1 MDTQTQKKFKIWQ
14 WRTIIVTMI
23 GYAFFYFVR
32 KNFSF
37 AMPGL
42 SAEYGISNT
51 SFGIVMTIVGLVYG
65 FSRYFNGI
73 LADRMNARYHM
84 SIGLALCA
92 LASLAF
98 GFIPHL
104 LGVNIGVAPH
114 SLIVAFAT
122 LLVINNIFQG
132 SGFPPCAR
140 LLSHWIPPQEL
151 ATKQSIWNTSHSIGA
166 SILAIL
172 CGFIM
177 ANMGTDLSHSQKDV
191 DKITYNYVTTL
202 FKDDVKKSDDNIAKV
217 IKDICYFNDGTT
229 RHKIEGLYG
238 IEQIEDG
245 YEVAVRYTLKNNPTD
260 TLVKTY
266 AFSKEN
272 FLAVKAVVDK
282 AETEDKEISSSEIA
296 KACNIDKAQAKATQA
311 IVTRTEHTGAWQ
323 WAFWIPALIALV
335 GAVGLFALLRDTPK
349 SVGLPE
355 LESSKTSL
363 DNDDSDP
370 AARRAYVKKMVYKN
384 PVVWILSI
392 ANFFVYVVRFSV
404 LDWGPKFLTEA
415 CNMSFEEAAIAVSA
429 FEIMAIVGTLVA
441 GWVTD
446 KCFRGLAH
454 RTCMWCMVGAGLS
467 MAGFYVFYL
476 NPGMVPGWALIGIL
490 AMAGFF
496 IYGPQA
502 LVGIAVT
509 NQATKKAAGTANGL
523 VGIFGYLSTAVSGF
537 GIGWLADNYGWDYV
551 FIGVIAMAI
560 IGVLIFMSIWGAK
573 RDGYDKA
580 NS

>member
-1 MDTQTQKKFKIWQ
+1 MDTQTQKRFKIWQ

-42 SAEYGISNT
+42 AAEYGISNT

-84 SIGLALCA
+84 SLGLALCA

-104 LGVNIGVAPH
+104 LGIEIGDAPH
-114 SLIVAFAT
+114 TLIVAFAV
-122 LLVINNIFQG
+122 LLVLNNIFQG

-177 ANMGTDLSHSQKDV
+177 ANMGTDLSNSQQDV
-191 DKITYNYVTTL
+191 DKITSNYVTTL
-202 FKDDVKKSDDNIAKV
+202 FKDDVKKSNEAIGKV
-217 IKDICYFNDGTT
+217 VKVCEP
-229 RHKIEGLYG
+229 KALEEG
-238 IEQIEDG
+238 G
-245 YEVAVRYTLKNNPTD
+245 YIVDVVCKMKEGKQDSTF
-260 TLVKTY
+260 TY
-266 AFSKEN
+266 LFSKDN
-272 FLAVKAVVDK
+272 FLAVKEAVDK
-282 AETEDKEISSSEIA
+282 ASKNGVKVSSSEIA
-296 KACNIDKAQAKATQA
+296 KQCNIDKAQAKATQA

-323 WAFWIPALIALV
+323 WAFWIPGLIALL
-335 GAVGLFALLRDTPK
+335 GALALFALLRDTPK

-363 DNDDSDP
+363 DAEDTP
-370 AARRAYVKKMVYKN
+370 AARRAYVQKMVYKN
-384 PVVWILSI
+384 PIVWALSL

-415 CNMSFEEAAIAVSA
+415 CNMTFEQAAAAVGA

-446 KCFRGLAH
+446 RFFAGRAH
-454 RTCMWCMVGAGLS
+454 RTCMWCMVGAGIS
-467 MAGFYVFYL
+467 MGAFYMFYL
-476 NPGMVPGWALIGIL
+476 HPGMVPGWALIGVL

-523 VGIFGYLSTAVSGF
+523 VGIFGYLSTAVSGI
-537 GIGWLADNYGWDYV
+537 GIGWLADNYGWNYV
-551 FIGVIAMAI
+551 FISVIAMAI
-560 IGVLIFMSIWGAK
+560 VGTLIFLAIWGAK

-580 NS
+580 NN

>member
-1 MDTQTQKKFKIWQ
+1 MDAQTQKRFKSWQ

-42 SAEYGISNT
+42 AAEYGISNT

-98 GFIPHL
+98 GFAPHL
-104 LGVNIGVAPH
+104 LGIEIGAAPH
-114 SLIVAFAT
+114 TLIVAFAT
-122 LLVINNIFQG
+122 LLVLNNIFQG

-166 SILAIL
+166 FILAL
-172 CGFIM
+172 FCGYIM
-177 ANMGTDLSHSQKDV
+177 SNMGSDVSNSRQDV
-191 DKITYNYVTTL
+191 DNITKNYVSTL
-202 FKDDVKKSDDNIAKV
+202 FKDDVKKSDGNIAKV
-217 IKDICYFNDGTT
+217 KEVC
-229 RHKIEGLYG
+229 KPEAIEN
-238 IEQIEDG
+238 G
-245 YEVAVRYTLKNNPTD
+245 YSVKVRYTLKDNPD
-260 TLVKTY
+260 SVLVGDY
-266 AFSKEN
+266 LFSHEN
-272 FLAVKAVVDK
+272 FMAVKSAIDK
-282 AETEDKEISSSEIA
+282 AQAENREIKASEIA
-296 KACNIDKAQAKATQA
+296 EECNLSLAQAKATQT
-311 IVTRTEHTGAWQ
+311 IVTRTEHAGAWK
-323 WAFWIPALIALV
+323 WAFWLPGIIALV
-335 GAVGLFALLRDTPK
+335 GAIGLFAFLRDTPK

-355 LESSKTSL
+355 LETSKTAL
-363 DNDDSDP
+363 DNDENDA
-370 AARRAYVKKMVYKN
+370 AARRAYVNKMVYKN
-384 PVVWILSI
+384 PIIWGLAL

-415 CNMSFEEAAIAVSA
+415 CNMSYEKAGIAVAA

-441 GWVTD
+441 GWFTD
-446 KCFRGLAH
+446 RFFAGRSH
-454 RTCMWCMVGAGLS
+454 RTCLLCMVGAGVS
-467 MAGFYVFYL
+467 MGAFYYFYL
-476 NPGMVPGWALIGIL
+476 HPGIVADEVMIAVL

-502 LVGIAVT
+502 LIGIAAA
-509 NQATKKAAGTANGL
+509 NHATKKAAATANGL
-523 VGIFGYLSTAVSGF
+523 VGIFGYLSTAVSGI
-537 GIGWLADNYGWDYV
+537 GMGWLADKFGWNYV
-551 FIGVIAMAI
+551 FIGVIAMAFVGM
-560 IGVLIFMSIWGAK
+560 GVFIAMWGAK

>member
-14 WRTIIVTMI
+14 WRTIIATMI

-42 SAEYGISNT
+42 AAEYGISNT
-51 SFGIVMTIVGLVYG
+51 SFGVVMTIVGLVYG

-98 GFIPHL
+98 GFIPNL
-104 LGVNIGVAPH
+104 LGINIGVAPH
-114 SLIVAFAT
+114 ALIVAFAI
-122 LLVINNIFQG
+122 LLVLNNIFQG

-177 ANMGTDLSHSQKDV
+177 ANMGNDLSSSQTEV
-191 DKITYNYVTTL
+191 DNITKNYVTTL
-202 FKDDVKKSDDNIAKV
+202 FKDDVKKSNEAIGKVVKVCEPKHLDDGGYIVDVVCNMKEGK
-217 IKDICYFNDGTT
+217 KDSTFT
-229 RHKIEGLYG
+229 
-238 IEQIEDG
+238 
-245 YEVAVRYTLKNNPTD
+245 YT
-260 TLVKTY
+260 
-266 AFSKEN
+266 FSKEN
-272 FLAVKAVVDK
+272 FLAVKAAVDK
-282 AETEDKEISSSEIA
+282 ANESGVKVSTKDIA
-296 KACNIDKAQAKATQA
+296 EQCNIDKAQAKATQA

-323 WAFWIPALIALV
+323 WSFWIPGLIALL
-335 GAVGLFALLRDTPK
+335 GAIGLFAILRDTPK

-355 LESSKTSL
+355 LESAKTSL
-363 DNDDSDP
+363 DKDDSNP
-370 AARRAYVKKMVYKN
+370 AARRAYVRKMVYKN
-384 PVVWILSI
+384 PIIWVLAL

-415 CNMSFEEAAIAVSA
+415 CNMSFEEAAVAVGA

-441 GWVTD
+441 GWATD
-446 KCFRGLAH
+446 KFFAGRAH
-454 RTCMWCMVGAGLS
+454 RTCMWCMVGAGVA
-467 MAGFYVFYL
+467 MGAFYMLYL
-476 NPGMVPGWALIGIL
+476 NPGLAPGWVLIGIL

-502 LVGIAVT
+502 LIGIAAS
-509 NQATKKAAGTANGL
+509 NQATKKAAATANGL
-523 VGIFGYLSTAVSGF
+523 VGIFGYLSTAVSGI
-537 GIGWLADNYGWDYV
+537 GIGWLADKYGWDYV
-551 FIGVIAMAI
+551 FIGVIAMAL
-560 IGVLIFMSIWGAK
+560 IGILIFLAIWGAK

>member
-1 MDTQTQKKFKIWQ
+1 MDTQTQKRFKVWQ
-14 WRTIIVTMI
+14 WRTIIVTMV

-42 SAEYGISNT
+42 AAEYGISNT

-84 SIGLALCA
+84 SVGLALCA

-98 GFIPHL
+98 GFMPSL
-104 LGVNIGVAPH
+104 LGIEIGKAPH
-114 SLIVAFAT
+114 ILIVAFAI
-122 LLVINNIFQG
+122 LLVLNNIFQG

-177 ANMGTDLSHSQKDV
+177 GNMGSDVSNSRQDV

-202 FKDDVKKSDDNIAKV
+202 FKDDVKKSDGEINKV
-217 IKDICYFNDGTT
+217 IKVCPP
-229 RHKIEGLYG
+229 KAVES
-238 IEQIEDG
+238 G
-245 YEVAVRYTLKNNPTD
+245 YEVDVRYTLKANPTD
-260 TLVKTY
+260 TLLKTY
-266 AFSKEN
+266 DFSQEN
-272 FLAVKAVVDK
+272 FLAVKAAVDK
-282 AETEDKEISSSEIA
+282 ATEEGKEIGSSEIA
-296 KACNIDKAQAKATQA
+296 KQCNIDKAQAKATMA
-311 IVTRTEHTGAWQ
+311 IVTRTEHTGAWM
-323 WAFWIPALIALV
+323 WSFWIPGLIALV
-335 GAVGLFALLRDTPK
+335 GALGLFALLRDTPK

-355 LESSKTSL
+355 LEMTKTAL
-363 DNDDSDP
+363 DNDSDDA
-370 AARRAYVKKMVYKN
+370 AARRAYVRKMVYKN
-384 PVVWILSI
+384 PIIWVLAF

-415 CNMSFEEAAIAVSA
+415 CNMSFEKAAVAVFA
-429 FEIMAIVGTLVA
+429 FEIMAILGTIVA

-446 KCFRGLAH
+446 KFFAGRAH
-454 RTCMWCMVGAGLS
+454 RTCLWCMVGAGAA
-467 MAGFYVFYL
+467 MGGFYIFYL
-476 NPGMVPGWALIGIL
+476 NPGMVPDWTLIGVL

-496 IYGPQA
+496 VYGPQA
-502 LVGIAVT
+502 LIGIAAS
-509 NQATKKAAGTANGL
+509 NQATKKAAATANGL
-523 VGIFGYLSTAVSGF
+523 VGIFGYLSTAVSGV
-537 GIGWLADNYGWDYV
+537 GVGWLADKYGWNYV
-551 FIGVIAMAI
+551 FIGVLIMAVV
-560 IGVLIFMSIWGAK
+560 GVAVFLTIWNAR
-573 RDGYDKA
+573 RDGYEKA
-580 NS
+580 NE

>member
-1 MDTQTQKKFKIWQ
+1 MDTQTQKRFKIWQ

-104 LGVNIGVAPH
+104 LGIEIGDAPH
-114 SLIVAFAT
+114 TLIVVFAI
-122 LLVINNIFQG
+122 LLVMNNIFQG

-177 ANMGTDLSHSQKDV
+177 ANMGTDLSHSQQDV
-191 DKITYNYVTTL
+191 DKITSNYVTTL
-202 FKDDVKKSDDNIAKV
+202 FKDDVKKSNEAIGKV
-217 IKDICYFNDGTT
+217 VKICEPKALEEGGYIIDVICSMKEGKKDSVFT
-229 RHKIEGLYG
+229 
-238 IEQIEDG
+238 
-245 YEVAVRYTLKNNPTD
+245 YT
-260 TLVKTY
+260 
-266 AFSKEN
+266 FSREN
-272 FLAVKAVVDK
+272 FLAVKAAVDK
-282 AETEDKEISSSEIA
+282 AVESGAEIGTSEIA
-296 KACNIDKAQAKATQA
+296 NLCNIDKAQAKATRA

-323 WAFWIPALIALV
+323 WAFWIPGLIALV
-335 GAVGLFALLRDTPK
+335 GALGLFVFLRDTPK

-363 DNDDSDP
+363 DAEDTP
-370 AARRAYVKKMVYKN
+370 AARRAYVQKMVYKN
-384 PVVWILSI
+384 PIVWALSI

-415 CNMSFEEAAIAVSA
+415 CNMTFEQAAAAVGA

-441 GWVTD
+441 GWATD
-446 KCFRGLAH
+446 KFFAGRAH
-454 RTCMWCMVGAGLS
+454 RTCMWCMVGAGAA
-467 MAGFYVFYL
+467 MGAFYMFYL
-476 NPGMVPGWALIGIL
+476 HPGMVPGWALIAVL

-523 VGIFGYLSTAVSGF
+523 VGIFGYLSTAVSGV
-537 GIGWLADNYGWDYV
+537 GIGWLADNYGWNYV
-551 FIGVIAMAI
+551 FVSVIAMAI
-560 IGVLIFMSIWGAK
+560 IGILIFMAIWGAK

>member
-1 MDTQTQKKFKIWQ
+1 MDTQTQKRFKIWQ

-42 SAEYGISNT
+42 AAEYGISNT

-84 SIGLALCA
+84 SLGLALCA

-104 LGVNIGVAPH
+104 LGIEIGDAPH
-114 SLIVAFAT
+114 TLIVAFAV
-122 LLVINNIFQG
+122 LLVLNNIFQG

-177 ANMGTDLSHSQKDV
+177 ANMGTDLSNSQQDV
-191 DKITYNYVTTL
+191 DKITSNYVTTL
-202 FKDDVKKSDDNIAKV
+202 FKDDVKKSNEAIGKV
-217 IKDICYFNDGTT
+217 VKVCEP
-229 RHKIEGLYG
+229 KALEEG
-238 IEQIEDG
+238 G
-245 YEVAVRYTLKNNPTD
+245 YIVDVVCKMKEGKQDSTF
-260 TLVKTY
+260 TY
-266 AFSKEN
+266 LFSKDN
-272 FLAVKAVVDK
+272 FLAVKEAVDK
-282 AETEDKEISSSEIA
+282 AGENGVKVSSSEIA
-296 KACNIDKAQAKATQA
+296 KQCNIDKAQAKATQA

-323 WAFWIPALIALV
+323 WAFWIPGLIALL
-335 GAVGLFALLRDTPK
+335 GALALFALLRDTPK

-363 DNDDSDP
+363 DAEDTP
-370 AARRAYVKKMVYKN
+370 AARRAYVQKMVYKN
-384 PVVWILSI
+384 PIVWALSL

-415 CNMSFEEAAIAVSA
+415 CNMTFEQAAAAVGA

-446 KCFRGLAH
+446 RFFAGRAH
-454 RTCMWCMVGAGLS
+454 RTCMWCMVGAGIS
-467 MAGFYVFYL
+467 MGAFYMFYL
-476 NPGMVPGWALIGIL
+476 HPGMVPGWALIGVL

-502 LVGIAVT
+502 LVGIAVS

-523 VGIFGYLSTAVSGF
+523 VGIFGYLSTAVSGV
-537 GIGWLADNYGWDYV
+537 GIGWLADNYGWNYV
-551 FIGVIAMAI
+551 FISVIAMAI
-560 IGVLIFMSIWGAK
+560 VGTLIFLAIWGAK

-580 NS
+580 NN

>member
-1 MDTQTQKKFKIWQ
+1 MDTQTQKRFKVWQ
-14 WRTIIVTMI
+14 WRTIIVTMV

-42 SAEYGISNT
+42 AAEYGISNT

-84 SIGLALCA
+84 SVGLALCA

-98 GFIPHL
+98 GFMPSL
-104 LGVNIGVAPH
+104 LGIEIGKAPH
-114 SLIVAFAT
+114 ILIVAFAI
-122 LLVINNIFQG
+122 LLVLNNIFQG

-177 ANMGTDLSHSQKDV
+177 GNMGSDVSNSRQDV

-202 FKDDVKKSDDNIAKV
+202 FKDDVKKSDGEINKV
-217 IKDICYFNDGTT
+217 IKVCPP
-229 RHKIEGLYG
+229 KAVES
-238 IEQIEDG
+238 G
-245 YEVAVRYTLKNNPTD
+245 YEVDVRYTLKANPTD
-260 TLVKTY
+260 TLLKSY
-266 AFSKEN
+266 AFSQEN
-272 FLAVKAVVDK
+272 FLAVKAAVDK
-282 AETEDKEISSSEIA
+282 ATEEGKEIGSSEIA
-296 KACNIDKAQAKATQA
+296 KQCNIDKAQAKATMA
-311 IVTRTEHTGAWQ
+311 IVTRTEHTGAWM
-323 WAFWIPALIALV
+323 WSFWIPGLIALV
-335 GAVGLFALLRDTPK
+335 GALGLFALLRDTPK

-355 LESSKTSL
+355 LEMTKTAL
-363 DNDDSDP
+363 DNDSDDA
-370 AARRAYVKKMVYKN
+370 AARRAYVRKMVYKN
-384 PVVWILSI
+384 PIIWVLAF

-415 CNMSFEEAAIAVSA
+415 CNMSFEKAAVAVFA
-429 FEIMAIVGTLVA
+429 FEIMAILGTIVA

-446 KCFRGLAH
+446 KFFAGRAH
-454 RTCMWCMVGAGLS
+454 RTCLWCMVGAGAA
-467 MAGFYVFYL
+467 MGGFYFFYL
-476 NPGMVPGWALIGIL
+476 NPGMVPDWTLIGVL

-496 IYGPQA
+496 VYGPQA
-502 LVGIAVT
+502 LIGIAAS
-509 NQATKKAAGTANGL
+509 NQATKKAAATANGL
-523 VGIFGYLSTAVSGF
+523 VGIFGYLSTAVSGV
-537 GIGWLADNYGWDYV
+537 GVGWLADKYGWNYV
-551 FIGVIAMAI
+551 FIGVLIMAVV
-560 IGVLIFMSIWGAK
+560 GVAVFLTIWNAR
-573 RDGYDKA
+573 RDGYEKA
-580 NS
+580 NE

>member
-1 MDTQTQKKFKIWQ
+1 MDTQTQKRFKIWQ

-42 SAEYGISNT
+42 AAEYGISNT

-98 GFIPHL
+98 GFIPHI
-104 LGVNIGVAPH
+104 LGIEIGDAPH
-114 SLIVAFAT
+114 ILIVVFAI
-122 LLVINNIFQG
+122 LLVLNNIFQG

-177 ANMGTDLSHSQKDV
+177 ANMGNDISHSQQDV
-191 DKITYNYVTTL
+191 DKITSNYVTTL
-202 FKDDVKKSDDNIAKV
+202 FKDDVKKSNEAIGKV
-217 IKDICYFNDGTT
+217 VKVCEP
-229 RHKIEGLYG
+229 KAL
-238 IEQIEDG
+238 EDG
-245 YEVAVRYTLKNNPTD
+245 GYIVDVVCRMKEEKKDSTFTYT
-260 TLVKTY
+260 
-266 AFSKEN
+266 FSKEN
-272 FLAVKAVVDK
+272 FVAVKEAK
-282 AETEDKEISSSEIA
+282 GASNKEIAE
-296 KACNIDKAQAKATQA
+296 KCNITVEQAKATQA
-311 IVTRTEHTGAWQ
+311 IITRTEHTGAWQ
-323 WAFWIPALIALV
+323 WAFWIPGLIALV
-335 GAVGLFALLRDTPK
+335 GALGLFALLRDTPK

-363 DNDDSDP
+363 DNDDTP
-370 AARRAYVKKMVYKN
+370 AARRAYVRKMVYKN
-384 PVVWILSI
+384 PIVWILSI

-415 CNMSFEEAAIAVSA
+415 CNMTFEEAAVAVGA

-446 KCFRGLAH
+446 KFFDGRAH
-454 RTCMWCMVGAGLS
+454 RTCMWCMVGAGAA
-467 MAGFYVFYL
+467 MGAFYMLYL
-476 NPGMVPGWALIGIL
+476 NPGFAPGWVLISIL

-523 VGIFGYLSTAVSGF
+523 VGIFGYLSTAVSGV
-537 GIGWLADNYGWDYV
+537 GIGWLADKYGWDYV
-551 FIGVIAMAI
+551 FVGVIAMAI
-560 IGVLIFMSIWGAK
+560 IGILMFMAIWGAK

>member
-1 MDTQTQKKFKIWQ
+1 MDTQTQKKFKVWQ
-14 WRTIIVTMI
+14 WRTIIVTML

-51 SFGIVMTIVGLVYG
+51 SFGIIITIVGLVYG

-98 GFIPHL
+98 GFIPHI
-104 LGVNIGVAPH
+104 LGIEIGDEPH
-114 SLIVAFAT
+114 SLIVAFAI
-122 LLVINNIFQG
+122 LLVLNNIFQG

-166 SILAIL
+166 SILALL

-191 DKITYNYVTTL
+191 GHITKNYVTTL
-202 FKDDVKKSDDNIAKV
+202 FEDDIKKSNDDKKPGDKIGKIVKNGVHVKLENGGCIVDVACIMKESKRDTV
-217 IKDICYFNDGTT
+217 I
-229 RHKIEGLYG
+229 
-238 IEQIEDG
+238 
-245 YEVAVRYTLKNNPTD
+245 
-260 TLVKTY
+260 TY
-266 AFSKEN
+266 NFSKEN
-272 FLAVKAVVDK
+272 FVAVKSLVDEAK
-282 AETEDKEISSSEIA
+282 KNNKEISNSDIA
-296 KACNIDKAQAKATQA
+296 KACNIPVEQAKATQA
-311 IVTRTEHTGAWQ
+311 IVTRTEHVGAWQ
-323 WAFWIPALIALV
+323 WAFWIPGLIALV
-335 GAVGLFALLRDTPK
+335 GALGLFVFLRDTPK

-355 LESSKTSL
+355 LENTKTSL
-363 DNDDSDP
+363 DNDDNDP
-370 AARRAYVKKMVYKN
+370 AARRAYVRKMVYKN
-384 PVVWILSI
+384 PIIWGLAF

-415 CNMSFEEAAIAVSA
+415 CNMSFEEAAMSVFA

-446 KCFRGLAH
+446 KFFAGRAH
-454 RTCMWCMVGAGLS
+454 RTCLWCMVGAGLS
-467 MAGFYVFYL
+467 MAGFYLLYL
-476 NPGMVPGWALIGIL
+476 NHTEQGWALFAVL

-502 LVGIAVT
+502 LIGIAAS
-509 NQATKKAAGTANGL
+509 NQATKKAAATANGL
-523 VGIFGYLSTAVSGF
+523 VGIFGYLSTAVSGL
-537 GIGWLADNYGWDYV
+537 GVGWLADNYGWDYV
-551 FIGVIAMAI
+551 FVSVIAMAI
-560 IGVLIFMSIWGAK
+560 IGILVFVAIWGAK

-580 NS
+580 NSL

>member
-1 MDTQTQKKFKIWQ
+1 MAKNKKIMDTQTQKRFKIWQ

-42 SAEYGISNT
+42 AAEYGISNT

-84 SIGLALCA
+84 SLGLALCA

-104 LGVNIGVAPH
+104 LGIEIGDAPH
-114 SLIVAFAT
+114 TLIVAFAV
-122 LLVINNIFQG
+122 LLVLNNIFQG

-177 ANMGTDLSHSQKDV
+177 ANMGTDLSNSQQDV
-191 DKITYNYVTTL
+191 DKITSNYVTTL
-202 FKDDVKKSDDNIAKV
+202 FKDDVKKSNEAIGKV
-217 IKDICYFNDGTT
+217 VKVCEP
-229 RHKIEGLYG
+229 KALEEG
-238 IEQIEDG
+238 G
-245 YEVAVRYTLKNNPTD
+245 YIVDVVCKMKEGKQDSTF
-260 TLVKTY
+260 TY
-266 AFSKEN
+266 LFSKDN
-272 FLAVKAVVDK
+272 FLAVKEAVDK
-282 AETEDKEISSSEIA
+282 ASENGVKVSSSEIA
-296 KACNIDKAQAKATQA
+296 KQCNIDKAQAKATQA
-311 IVTRTEHTGAWQ
+311 IVTRTEHTGAWR
-323 WAFWIPALIALV
+323 WAFWIPGLIALL
-335 GAVGLFALLRDTPK
+335 GALALFALLRDTPK

-363 DNDDSDP
+363 DAEDTP
-370 AARRAYVKKMVYKN
+370 AARRAYVQKMVYKN
-384 PVVWILSI
+384 PIVWALSL

-415 CNMSFEEAAIAVSA
+415 CNMTFEQAAAAVGA

-446 KCFRGLAH
+446 RFFAGRAH
-454 RTCMWCMVGAGLS
+454 RTCMWCMVGAGIS
-467 MAGFYVFYL
+467 MGAFYMFYL
-476 NPGMVPGWALIGIL
+476 HPGLVPGWALIGVL

-523 VGIFGYLSTAVSGF
+523 VGIFGYLSTAVSGV
-537 GIGWLADNYGWDYV
+537 GIGWLADNYGWNYV
-551 FIGVIAMAI
+551 FISVIAMAI
-560 IGVLIFMSIWGAK
+560 VGTLIFLAIWGAK

-580 NS
+580 NN

>member
-1 MDTQTQKKFKIWQ
+1 MDTQTQKRFKIWQ
-14 WRTIIVTMI
+14 WRTIIATMI
-23 GYAFFYFVR
+23 GYALFYFVR

-42 SAEYGISNT
+42 AAEYGISNT
-51 SFGIVMTIVGLVYG
+51 SFGKVMTIVGLVYG

-92 LASLAF
+92 LASIAF

-104 LGVNIGVAPH
+104 LGIEIGEAPH

-122 LLVINNIFQG
+122 LLVLNNIFQG

-140 LLSHWIPPQEL
+140 LLSHWIPPKEL

-177 ANMGTDLSHSQKDV
+177 ANMGTDLSHSQQDV
-191 DKITYNYVTTL
+191 DKITNNYVTTL
-202 FKDDVKKSDDNIAKV
+202 FKDDVKKSNDDVKKV
-217 IKDICYFNDGTT
+217 VKVLKPEHLENGGCTVGVVCVLKSNPNQKDTI
-229 RHKIEGLYG
+229 
-238 IEQIEDG
+238 
-245 YEVAVRYTLKNNPTD
+245 
-260 TLVKTY
+260 TY
-266 AFSKEN
+266 NFSKEN
-272 FLAVKAVVDK
+272 FVAVKALVDK
-282 AETEDKEISSSEIA
+282 AEKEDKEISSSEIA
-296 KACNIDKAQAKATQA
+296 KQCNIDKAQAKAIQA
-311 IVTRTEHTGAWQ
+311 IVTRTEHVGAWQ
-323 WAFWIPALIALV
+323 WAFWLPALIALV

-363 DNDDSDP
+363 DNDDNDP
-370 AARRAYVKKMVYKN
+370 VARRAYVKKMVYNN
-384 PVVWILSI
+384 PIVWALAI

-415 CNMSFEEAAIAVSA
+415 CSMSFEEAAVAVGA

-441 GWVTD
+441 GWFTD
-446 KCFRGLAH
+446 KFFAGRAH
-454 RTCMWCMVGAGLS
+454 RTCLWCMVGAGLS
-467 MAGFYVFYL
+467 MAGFYLLYL
-476 NPGMVPGWALIGIL
+476 NHEAVPGWTLIAVL

-502 LVGIAVT
+502 LVGVAAT

-523 VGIFGYLSTAVSGF
+523 VGIFGYLSTAVSGY
-537 GIGWLADNYGWDYV
+537 GIGWLADNFGWNYV
-551 FIGVIAMAI
+551 FISVIAMAV
-560 IGVLIFMSIWGAK
+560 IGILIFMAIWGAK

>member
-1 MDTQTQKKFKIWQ
+1 MDTQTQKRFKSWQ

-104 LGVNIGVAPH
+104 LGVSIGVAPH
-114 SLIVAFAT
+114 VLVVVFAI
-122 LLVINNIFQG
+122 LLVMNNIFQG

-166 SILAIL
+166 SILGIL

-177 ANMGTDLSHSQKDV
+177 ATMGTDVSNTQQDV

-202 FKDDVKKSDDNIAKV
+202 FKDDVKKSDGNIAKV
-217 IKDICYFNDGTT
+217 IKVCEPQAT
-229 RHKIEGLYG
+229 ES
-238 IEQIEDG
+238 G
-245 YEVAVRYTLKNNPTD
+245 YEVDVRYTLKGDLTD

-266 AFSKEN
+266 AFSHET
-272 FLAVKAVVDK
+272 FLAVKAVVDE
-282 AETEDKEISSSEIA
+282 AEAAEAKVSTSEIA
-296 KACNIDKAQAKATQA
+296 SECNIDKAQAKATQA
-311 IVTRTEHTGAWQ
+311 IVTRAEHTGAWQ
-323 WAFWIPALIALV
+323 WAFWIPGLIALL
-335 GAVGLFALLRDTPK
+335 GALGLFVFLRDTPK

-355 LESSKTSL
+355 LETAKTSL
-363 DNDDSDP
+363 DNDEGDVS
-370 AARRAYVKKMVYKN
+370 ARRAYVQKMVYKN
-384 PVVWILSI
+384 PMIWGLAI

-415 CNMSFEEAAIAVSA
+415 FNMPFEKAGYAVAA

-446 KCFRGLAH
+446 KVFGGRAH
-454 RTCMWCMVGAGLS
+454 RTCLMCMIGTGLFMGA
-467 MAGFYVFYL
+467 FYYFYL
-476 NPGMVPGWALIGIL
+476 HQGAASHAVVIAVL

-502 LVGIAVT
+502 LIGIAAS
-509 NQATKKAAGTANGL
+509 NHATKKAAATANGL
-523 VGIFGYLSTAVSGF
+523 VGIFGYLSTAVSGV
-537 GIGWLADNYGWDYV
+537 GIGWLADNFGWNYV
-551 FIGVIAMAI
+551 FLGVIAMAI
-560 IGVLIFMSIWGAK
+560 IGMVVFLFMWGAR

-580 NS
+580 NA

>member
-1 MDTQTQKKFKIWQ
+1 MDTQTQKRFKIWQ
-14 WRTIIVTMI
+14 WRTIIVTML

-42 SAEYGISNT
+42 AAEYGISNT

-98 GFIPHL
+98 GFMPSL
-104 LGVNIGVAPH
+104 LGIEIGKAPH
-114 SLIVAFAT
+114 ILIVAFAI
-122 LLVINNIFQG
+122 LLVLNNIFQG

-177 ANMGTDLSHSQKDV
+177 GNMGSDVSSSRQDV

-202 FKDDVKKSDDNIAKV
+202 FKDDVKKSDGEINKV
-217 IKDICYFNDGTT
+217 IKVCTPKAVEN
-229 RHKIEGLYG
+229 
-238 IEQIEDG
+238 G
-245 YEVAVRYTLKNNPTD
+245 YEVDVRYTLKSNPTD
-260 TLVKTY
+260 TLLKSY
-266 AFSKEN
+266 AFSQEN

-282 AETEDKEISSSEIA
+282 AAEEGKEIGSSEIA
-296 KACNIDKAQAKATQA
+296 KECNIDKAQAKATQA
-311 IVTRTEHTGAWQ
+311 IVTRTEHTGAWM
-323 WAFWIPALIALV
+323 WSFWIPGLIALV

-355 LESSKTSL
+355 LEMTKTAL
-363 DNDDSDP
+363 DNEKDDA
-370 AARRAYVKKMVYKN
+370 AARRAYVQKMVYKN
-384 PVVWILSI
+384 PIIWVLAF

-415 CNMSFEEAAIAVSA
+415 CNMSFEKAAVAVFA
-429 FEIMAIVGTLVA
+429 FEIMAILGTLVA

-446 KCFRGLAH
+446 RFFDGRAH
-454 RTCMWCMVGAGLS
+454 RTCLWCMVGAGAA
-467 MAGFYVFYL
+467 MGGFYMFYL
-476 NPGMVPGWALIGIL
+476 NPGMVADWALIGIL

-496 IYGPQA
+496 VYGPQA
-502 LVGIAVT
+502 LIGIAAS
-509 NQATKKAAGTANGL
+509 NQATKKAAATANGL
-523 VGIFGYLSTAVSGF
+523 VGIFGYLSTAVSGV
-537 GIGWLADNYGWDYV
+537 GVGWLADKYGWNYV
-551 FIGVIAMAI
+551 FIGVLIMAVV
-560 IGVLIFMSIWGAK
+560 GVAVFLTIWNAR
-573 RDGYDKA
+573 RDGYEKA
-580 NS
+580 NE

>member
-1 MDTQTQKKFKIWQ
+1 MDTQTQKRFKSWQ
-14 WRTIIVTMI
+14 WRTIIATMI
-23 GYAFFYFVR
+23 GYAIFYFVR

-42 SAEYGISNT
+42 AAEYGISNE
-51 SFGIVMTIVGLVYG
+51 SFGVVMTIIGLVYG

-104 LGVNIGVAPH
+104 LGIEIGKAP
-114 SLIVAFAT
+114 LTLTIVFAI
-122 LLVINNIFQG
+122 LLVLNNIFQG

-166 SILAIL
+166 GILAIL

-177 ANMGTDLSHSQKDV
+177 ANMGSDVSSSQKDV
-191 DKITYNYVTTL
+191 DNITKNYVTTL
-202 FKDDVKKSDDNIAKV
+202 FKDDVKKSNKAIGKV
-217 IKDICYFNDGTT
+217 IEICDPKPLDEGGYILDVICAMKDGKQDTT
-229 RHKIEGLYG
+229 S
-238 IEQIEDG
+238 
-245 YEVAVRYTLKNNPTD
+245 YT
-260 TLVKTY
+260 
-266 AFSKEN
+266 FSKEN
-272 FLAVKAVVDK
+272 FLAVKAAADVVAK
-282 AETEDKEISSSEIA
+282 MEVENHNKEFDRDEEIA
-296 KACNIDKAQAKATQA
+296 KICSIDKAQAKATQA
-311 IVTRTEHTGAWQ
+311 IITRTEHTGAWK
-323 WAFWIPALIALV
+323 WSFWIPGLIALL
-335 GAVGLFALLRDTPK
+335 GALGLFAVLRDTPK

-355 LESSKTSL
+355 LESAKTSL
-363 DNDDSDP
+363 DKDDDP
-370 AARRAYVKKMVYKN
+370 AARRAYVQKMVYKN
-384 PVVWILSI
+384 PIIWVLAL

-415 CNMSFEEAAIAVSA
+415 CNMSFKEAAYAVGA

-441 GWVTD
+441 GWITD
-446 KCFRGLAH
+446 KVFAGRAH
-454 RTCMWCMVGAGLS
+454 RTCLWCMVGAGAA
-467 MAGFYVFYL
+467 MAAFYLFYL
-476 NPGMVPGWALIGIL
+476 NPGMVPGWALIVVL

-502 LVGIAVT
+502 LIGIAAS
-509 NQATKKAAGTANGL
+509 NQATKKAAATANGL
-523 VGIFGYLSTAVSGF
+523 VGIFGYLSTIVSGW
-537 GIGWLADNYGWDYV
+537 GIGKLADTFGWNGV
-551 FIGVIAMAI
+551 FIGVIVTSV
-560 IGVLIFMSIWGAK
+560 IGVAIFVAIWGAK

>member
-1 MDTQTQKKFKIWQ
+1 MDSQTQKRFTIWQ
-14 WRTIIVTMI
+14 WRTIIVTML

-42 SAEYGISNT
+42 AAEYGISNT

-65 FSRYFNGI
+65 FSRYFNGV

-98 GFIPHL
+98 GFMPHI
-104 LGVNIGVAPH
+104 LGIEIGKAPH
-114 SLIVAFAT
+114 ILIVAFAI
-122 LLVINNIFQG
+122 LLVANNIFQG

-140 LLSHWIPPQEL
+140 LLSHWIPPHEL

-166 SILAIL
+166 SILGIL

-177 ANMGTDLSHSQKDV
+177 ATMGTDVSNTPQDV

-202 FKDDVKKSDDNIAKV
+202 FKDDVKKSDGNIAKV
-217 IKDICYFNDGTT
+217 IKVCEPKAVEN
-229 RHKIEGLYG
+229 
-238 IEQIEDG
+238 G
-245 YEVAVRYTLKNNPTD
+245 YEVDVRYTLKGDLTD

-266 AFSKEN
+266 AFSQEN

-282 AETEDKEISSSEIA
+282 AEKSEKKVSTSEIA
-296 KACNIDKAQAKATQA
+296 SECNIDKAQAKATQA
-311 IVTRTEHTGAWQ
+311 IVTRAEHTGAWQ
-323 WAFWIPALIALV
+323 WAFWIPGMIALL
-335 GAVGLFALLRDTPK
+335 GALGLLVFLRDTPK

-355 LESSKTSL
+355 LETAKTAL
-363 DNDDSDP
+363 DNDEGDA
-370 AARRAYVKKMVYKN
+370 AARRAYVQKMVYKN
-384 PVVWILSI
+384 PIIWGLAI

-415 CNMSFEEAAIAVSA
+415 FNMPFEKAGYAVAA
-429 FEIMAIVGTLVA
+429 FEIMAIIGTLVA

-446 KCFRGLAH
+446 RVFGGRAH
-454 RTCMWCMVGAGLS
+454 RTCLMCMIGTGLFMGA
-467 MAGFYVFYL
+467 FYFFYL
-476 NPGMVPGWALIGIL
+476 HQGLVSHAVVIAVL

-502 LVGIAVT
+502 LIGIAAS
-509 NQATKKAAGTANGL
+509 NHATKKAAATANGL
-523 VGIFGYLSTAVSGF
+523 VGIFGYLSTAVSGI
-537 GIGWLADNYGWDYV
+537 GIGWLADHFGWNYV
-551 FIGVIAMAI
+551 FVGVIAMAI
-560 IGVLIFMSIWGAK
+560 TGMVVFLFMWGAR
-573 RDGYDKA
+573 RDGYERA
-580 NS
+580 NK

>member
-1 MDTQTQKKFKIWQ
+1 MDTQTQKKFKVWQ
-14 WRTIIVTMI
+14 WRTIIATMI

-42 SAEYGISNT
+42 AAEYGISNT
-51 SFGIVMTIVGLVYG
+51 SFGVVMTIVGLVYG

-98 GFIPHL
+98 GFIPNL
-104 LGVNIGVAPH
+104 LGINIGVAPH
-114 SLIVAFAT
+114 ALIVAFAI
-122 LLVINNIFQG
+122 LLVLNNIFQG

-177 ANMGTDLSHSQKDV
+177 ANMGNDLSSSQTEV
-191 DKITYNYVTTL
+191 DNITKNYVTTL
-202 FKDDVKKSDDNIAKV
+202 FKDDVKKSNEAIGKVVKVCEPKHLDDGGYIVDVVCNMKEGK
-217 IKDICYFNDGTT
+217 KDSTFT
-229 RHKIEGLYG
+229 
-238 IEQIEDG
+238 
-245 YEVAVRYTLKNNPTD
+245 YT
-260 TLVKTY
+260 
-266 AFSKEN
+266 FSKEN
-272 FLAVKAVVDK
+272 FLAVKAAVDK
-282 AETEDKEISSSEIA
+282 ANESGVKVSTKDIA
-296 KACNIDKAQAKATQA
+296 EQCNIDKAQAKATQA

-323 WAFWIPALIALV
+323 WSFWIPGLIALL
-335 GAVGLFALLRDTPK
+335 GAIGLFAILRDTPK

-355 LESSKTSL
+355 LESAKTSL
-363 DNDDSDP
+363 DKDDSNP
-370 AARRAYVKKMVYKN
+370 AARRAYVRKMVYKN
-384 PVVWILSI
+384 PIIWVLAF

-415 CNMSFEEAAIAVSA
+415 CNMSFEEAAVAVGA

-441 GWVTD
+441 GWATD
-446 KCFRGLAH
+446 KFFAGRAH
-454 RTCMWCMVGAGLS
+454 RTCMWCMVGAGVA
-467 MAGFYVFYL
+467 MGAFYMLYL
-476 NPGMVPGWALIGIL
+476 NPGLAPGWVLIGIL

-502 LVGIAVT
+502 LIGIAAS
-509 NQATKKAAGTANGL
+509 NQATKKAAATANGL
-523 VGIFGYLSTAVSGF
+523 VGIFGYLSTAVSGI
-537 GIGWLADNYGWDYV
+537 GIGWLADKYGWDYV
-551 FIGVIAMAI
+551 FIGVIAMAL
-560 IGVLIFMSIWGAK
+560 IGILIFLAIWGAK

>member
-1 MDTQTQKKFKIWQ
+1 MDTQTQKKFKVWQ

-42 SAEYGISNT
+42 AAEYGISNT

-104 LGVNIGVAPH
+104 LGINIGVAPH
-114 SLIVAFAT
+114 SLIVAFAI
-122 LLVINNIFQG
+122 LLVLNNIFQG

-202 FKDDVKKSDDNIAKV
+202 FKDDVKKSDGEISKV
-217 IKDICYFNDGTT
+217 IKVCKPRATEN
-229 RHKIEGLYG
+229 
-238 IEQIEDG
+238 G
-245 YEVAVRYTLKNNPTD
+245 YEVDVRYTLKKDVKD
-260 TLVKTY
+260 TLTKTY
-266 AFSKEN
+266 AFSHEN
-272 FLAVKAVVDK
+272 FMAVKSAVDK
-282 AETEDKEISSSEIA
+282 AAEENTKVSSSEIA
-296 KACNIDKAQAKATQA
+296 KACNIDKAQVKATQA
-311 IVTRTEHTGAWQ
+311 IVTRAEHTGAWQ
-323 WAFWIPALIALV
+323 WAFWIPGLIALI

-363 DNDDSDP
+363 DNDDNDP

-446 KCFRGLAH
+446 KLFRGLAH

-467 MAGFYVFYL
+467 MAGFYMFYL
-476 NPGMVPGWALIGIL
+476 NPGMVPGWVLIGVL

-523 VGIFGYLSTAVSGF
+523 VGIFGYLSTAVSGI

>member
-1 MDTQTQKKFKIWQ
+1 MDTQTQKKFKVWQ

-42 SAEYGISNT
+42 AAEYGISNT

-104 LGVNIGVAPH
+104 LGINIGVAPH
-114 SLIVAFAT
+114 SLIVAFAI
-122 LLVINNIFQG
+122 LLVLNNIFQG

-140 LLSHWIPPQEL
+140 LLSHWIPPHEL

-202 FKDDVKKSDDNIAKV
+202 FKDDVKKSDGEISKV
-217 IKDICYFNDGTT
+217 IKVCKPRATEN
-229 RHKIEGLYG
+229 
-238 IEQIEDG
+238 G
-245 YEVAVRYTLKNNPTD
+245 YEVDVRYTLKKDVND
-260 TLVKTY
+260 TLTKTY
-266 AFSKEN
+266 AFSHEN
-272 FLAVKAVVDK
+272 FMAVKSAVDSANESNAKV
-282 AETEDKEISSSEIA
+282 SSSEIA
-296 KACNIDKAQAKATQA
+296 KECNIDKAQAKATQA

-323 WAFWIPALIALV
+323 WAFWIPGMIALV
-335 GAVGLFALLRDTPK
+335 GAVALFALLRDTPK

-363 DNDDSDP
+363 DNDDNDP
-370 AARRAYVKKMVYKN
+370 AARRAYVMKMVYNN
-384 PVVWILSI
+384 PIVWALAI

-415 CNMSFEEAAIAVSA
+415 CSMSFEEAAVAVGA

-446 KCFRGLAH
+446 KFFRGLAH

-467 MAGFYVFYL
+467 MGVFYLFYL
-476 NPGMVPGWALIGIL
+476 NPGMVPGWALIGVL

-502 LVGIAVT
+502 LVGVAVT

-537 GIGWLADNYGWDYV
+537 GFGWLADNYGWNYV
-551 FIGVIAMAI
+551 FIGVIAMTI
-560 IGVLIFMSIWGAK
+560 IGMAIFLSVWGAK

>member
-1 MDTQTQKKFKIWQ
+1 MDTQTQKKFKVWQ

-42 SAEYGISNT
+42 AAEYGISNT

-104 LGVNIGVAPH
+104 LGINIGVAPH
-114 SLIVAFAT
+114 SLIVAFAI
-122 LLVINNIFQG
+122 LLVLNNIFQG

-202 FKDDVKKSDDNIAKV
+202 FKDDVKKSDGEISKV
-217 IKDICYFNDGTT
+217 IKVCKPRATEN
-229 RHKIEGLYG
+229 
-238 IEQIEDG
+238 G
-245 YEVAVRYTLKNNPTD
+245 YEVDVRYTLKKDVKD
-260 TLVKTY
+260 TLTKTY
-266 AFSKEN
+266 AFSHEN
-272 FLAVKAVVDK
+272 FMAVKSAVDK
-282 AETEDKEISSSEIA
+282 AAEDNTKVSSSEIA

-323 WAFWIPALIALV
+323 WAFWIPGLIALI

-363 DNDDSDP
+363 DNDDNDP

-467 MAGFYVFYL
+467 MAGFYMFYL
-476 NPGMVPGWALIGIL
+476 NPGMVPGWVLIGVL

-523 VGIFGYLSTAVSGF
+523 VGIFGYLSTAVSGI

>member
-1 MDTQTQKKFKIWQ
+1 MDTQTQKRFKVWQ
-14 WRTIIVTMI
+14 WRTIIVTMV

-42 SAEYGISNT
+42 AAEYGISNT

-98 GFIPHL
+98 GFMPSL
-104 LGVNIGVAPH
+104 LGIEIGKAPH
-114 SLIVAFAT
+114 ILIVAFAI
-122 LLVINNIFQG
+122 LLVLNNIFQG

-151 ATKQSIWNTSHSIGA
+151 ATKQSVWNTSHSIGA

-177 ANMGTDLSHSQKDV
+177 GNMGSDVSSSRQDV

-202 FKDDVKKSDDNIAKV
+202 FKDDVKKSDGEINKV
-217 IKDICYFNDGTT
+217 IKVCPP
-229 RHKIEGLYG
+229 KAVEK
-238 IEQIEDG
+238 G
-245 YEVAVRYTLKNNPTD
+245 YEVDVRYTLKANPTD
-260 TLVKTY
+260 TLLKTY
-266 AFSKEN
+266 DFSQEN
-272 FLAVKAVVDK
+272 FLAVKAAVDK
-282 AETEDKEISSSEIA
+282 ASEEGKEIGSSAIA
-296 KACNIDKAQAKATQA
+296 EQCNIDKAQAKATLA
-311 IVTRTEHTGAWQ
+311 IVTRTEHTGAWK
-323 WAFWIPALIALV
+323 WSFWIPGLIALI
-335 GAVGLFALLRDTPK
+335 GALGLFALLRDTPK

-355 LESSKTSL
+355 LDMTKTAL
-363 DNDDSDP
+363 DNDGDDA
-370 AARRAYVKKMVYKN
+370 AARRAYVRKMVYKN
-384 PVVWILSI
+384 PIIWVLAI

-415 CNMSFEEAAIAVSA
+415 CNMSFEKAAVAVFA
-429 FEIMAIVGTLVA
+429 FEIMAILGTLVA

-446 KCFRGLAH
+446 KFFAGRAH
-454 RTCMWCMVGAGLS
+454 RTCLWCMVGAGAA
-467 MAGFYVFYL
+467 MGGFYMFYL
-476 NPGMVPGWALIGIL
+476 HPGMVPDWALIGIL

-496 IYGPQA
+496 VYGPQA
-502 LVGIAVT
+502 LIGIAAS
-509 NQATKKAAGTANGL
+509 NQATKKAAATANGL
-523 VGIFGYLSTAVSGF
+523 VGIFGYLSTAVSGV
-537 GIGWLADNYGWDYV
+537 GVGWLADKYGWNYV
-551 FIGVIAMAI
+551 FIGVLIMAVV
-560 IGVLIFMSIWGAK
+560 GVAVFLTIWGAS
-573 RDGYDKA
+573 RDGYEKA
-580 NS
+580 NK

>member
-1 MDTQTQKKFKIWQ
+1 MDTQTQKRFKSWQ
-14 WRTIIVTMI
+14 WRTIIVTMV

-42 SAEYGISNT
+42 AAEYGISNT

-98 GFIPHL
+98 GFMPSL
-104 LGVNIGVAPH
+104 LGIEIGKAPH
-114 SLIVAFAT
+114 ILIVAFAI
-122 LLVINNIFQG
+122 LLVLNNIFQG

-177 ANMGTDLSHSQKDV
+177 GNMGSDVSSSRQDV

-202 FKDDVKKSDDNIAKV
+202 FKDDVKKSDGEINKV
-217 IKDICYFNDGTT
+217 IKVCTP
-229 RHKIEGLYG
+229 KAIEN
-238 IEQIEDG
+238 G
-245 YEVAVRYTLKNNPTD
+245 YEVDVRYTLKSNPTD
-260 TLVKTY
+260 TLLKSY
-266 AFSKEN
+266 AFSQEN

-282 AETEDKEISSSEIA
+282 AAEEGKEIGSSEIA
-296 KACNIDKAQAKATQA
+296 KECNIDKAQAKATQA
-311 IVTRTEHTGAWQ
+311 IVTRTEHTGAWM
-323 WAFWIPALIALV
+323 WSFWIPGLIALV

-355 LESSKTSL
+355 LEMTKTAL
-363 DNDDSDP
+363 DSGEDDA
-370 AARRAYVKKMVYKN
+370 AARRAYVQKMVYKN
-384 PVVWILSI
+384 PIIWVLAF

-415 CNMSFEEAAIAVSA
+415 CNMSFEKAAVAVFA
-429 FEIMAIVGTLVA
+429 FEIMAILGTLVA

-446 KCFRGLAH
+446 RFFDGRAH
-454 RTCMWCMVGAGLS
+454 RTCLWCMVGAGAA
-467 MAGFYVFYL
+467 MGGFYMFYL
-476 NPGMVPGWALIGIL
+476 NPGMVADWALIGIL

-496 IYGPQA
+496 VYGPQA
-502 LVGIAVT
+502 LIGIAAS
-509 NQATKKAAGTANGL
+509 NQATKKAAATANGL
-523 VGIFGYLSTAVSGF
+523 VGIFGYLSTAVSGV
-537 GIGWLADNYGWDYV
+537 GVGWLADKYGWNYV
-551 FIGVIAMAI
+551 FIGVLIMAVV
-560 IGVLIFMSIWGAK
+560 GVAVFLTIWNAR
-573 RDGYDKA
+573 RDGYEKA
-580 NS
+580 NE

>member
-1 MDTQTQKKFKIWQ
+1 MDTQTQKKFKVWQ

-42 SAEYGISNT
+42 AAEYGISNT

-104 LGVNIGVAPH
+104 LGINIGVAPH
-114 SLIVAFAT
+114 SLIVAFAI
-122 LLVINNIFQG
+122 LLVLNNIFQG

-202 FKDDVKKSDDNIAKV
+202 FKDDVKKSDGGISKV
-217 IKDICYFNDGTT
+217 IKVCKPRATEN
-229 RHKIEGLYG
+229 
-238 IEQIEDG
+238 G
-245 YEVAVRYTLKNNPTD
+245 YEVDVRYTLKKDVKD
-260 TLVKTY
+260 TLTKTY
-266 AFSKEN
+266 AFSHEN
-272 FLAVKAVVDK
+272 FMAVKSAVDK
-282 AETEDKEISSSEIA
+282 AAEDNTKVSSSEIA
-296 KACNIDKAQAKATQA
+296 KACNIDKAQVKATQA
-311 IVTRTEHTGAWQ
+311 IVTRAEHTGAWQ
-323 WAFWIPALIALV
+323 WAFWIPGLIALI

-363 DNDDSDP
+363 DNDDNDP

-467 MAGFYVFYL
+467 MAGFYMFYL
-476 NPGMVPGWALIGIL
+476 NPGMVPGWVLIGVL

-523 VGIFGYLSTAVSGF
+523 VGIFGYLSTAVSGI

>member
-1 MDTQTQKKFKIWQ
+1 MDTQTQKKFKVWQ

-42 SAEYGISNT
+42 AAEYGISNT

-104 LGVNIGVAPH
+104 LGINIGVAPH
-114 SLIVAFAT
+114 SLIVAFAI
-122 LLVINNIFQG
+122 LLVLNNIFQG

-202 FKDDVKKSDDNIAKV
+202 FKDDVKKSDGEISKV
-217 IKDICYFNDGTT
+217 IKVCKPRATEN
-229 RHKIEGLYG
+229 
-238 IEQIEDG
+238 G
-245 YEVAVRYTLKNNPTD
+245 YEVDVRYTLKKDVKD
-260 TLVKTY
+260 TLTKTY
-266 AFSKEN
+266 AFSHEN
-272 FLAVKAVVDK
+272 FMAVKSAVDK
-282 AETEDKEISSSEIA
+282 AAEDNTKVSSSEIA
-296 KACNIDKAQAKATQA
+296 KACNIDKAQVKATQA
-311 IVTRTEHTGAWQ
+311 IVTRAEHTGAWQ
-323 WAFWIPALIALV
+323 WAFWIPGLIALI

-363 DNDDSDP
+363 DNDDNDP

-467 MAGFYVFYL
+467 MAGFYMFYL
-476 NPGMVPGWALIGIL
+476 NPGMVPGWVLIGVL

-523 VGIFGYLSTAVSGF
+523 VGIFGYLSTAVSGI

>member
-1 MDTQTQKKFKIWQ
+1 MDAQTQKRFKTWQ

-42 SAEYGISNT
+42 AAEYGISNT

-92 LASLAF
+92 LASLSF
-98 GFIPHL
+98 GFMPHI
-104 LGVNIGVAPH
+104 LGISIGKAPH
-114 SLIVAFAT
+114 ILIVAFAI
-122 LLVINNIFQG
+122 LLVLNNIFQG

-140 LLSHWIPPQEL
+140 LLSHWIPPHEL

-166 SILAIL
+166 SVLGIL

-177 ANMGTDLSHSQKDV
+177 ATMGSDVSNTPQDV

-202 FKDDVKKSDDNIAKV
+202 FKDDVKKSDGNIAKV
-217 IKDICYFNDGTT
+217 IKVCTPQAVEN
-229 RHKIEGLYG
+229 
-238 IEQIEDG
+238 G
-245 YEVAVRYTLKNNPTD
+245 YEVDVRYTLKGDLTD

-266 AFSKEN
+266 AFSQEN
-272 FLAVKAVVDK
+272 FMAVKAVVDK
-282 AETEDKEISSSEIA
+282 AEAEERKVGTSEIA
-296 KACNIDKAQAKATQA
+296 AECNIDKAQAKATQA
-311 IVTRTEHTGAWQ
+311 IVTRAEHTGAWQ
-323 WAFWIPALIALV
+323 WAFWIPGLIALL
-335 GAVGLFALLRDTPK
+335 GALGLFVFLRDTPK

-355 LESSKTSL
+355 LETAKTVL
-363 DNDDSDP
+363 DNDEGDAS
-370 AARRAYVKKMVYKN
+370 ARRAYVSKMVYKN
-384 PVVWILSI
+384 PIIWGLAI

-415 CNMSFEEAAIAVSA
+415 FNMPFEKAGYAVAA
-429 FEIMAIVGTLVA
+429 FEIMAIIGTLVA

-446 KCFRGLAH
+446 KVFAGRAH
-454 RTCMWCMVGAGLS
+454 RTCLMCMIGTGLFMGA
-467 MAGFYVFYL
+467 FYYFYMHQ
-476 NPGMVPGWALIGIL
+476 GVVSHAVVIAVL

-502 LVGIAVT
+502 LIGIAAS
-509 NQATKKAAGTANGL
+509 NHATKKAAATANGL
-523 VGIFGYLSTAVSGF
+523 VGIFGYLSTAVSGV
-537 GIGWLADNYGWDYV
+537 GIGWLADHFGWNYV
-551 FIGVIAMAI
+551 FVGVIAMAI
-560 IGVLIFMSIWGAK
+560 IGMVVFLFMWGAK
-573 RDGYDKA
+573 RDGYERASK
-580 NS
+580 